1 MSILAGLRAR
11 PRLLA
16 ALPVIVFAVN
26 AWVVWKL
33 FFTEYLAQLPSVEGE
48 FIAMAR
54 YIQRHRPMYNW
65 QSLWNA
71 GYPAARTYQPLSHYT
86 VAAFSSLTGL
96 SPASGFHVI
105 GALSYALGG
114 VAFYY
119 LAKALSGSRVLAFGA
134 ALFFSLFSPS
144 GILIPAIAR
153 DAGGIWNARR
163 LQVLVV
169 YGELPN
175 LTGLTIGMFALALL
189 HRAVTRRTPVTALLA
204 ALAIAAVPATNWP
217 ATIPLAI
224 AILCYVAA
232 LPSTEMR
239 DCAPRIAAIGL
250 LATAFVLPF
259 ALPSTIFST
268 YSDTIQMSALPAH
281 DIRRWLCGALLLISF
296 FLLRM
301 ILARTRAPFGLRF
314 AALWL
319 TVLAWIVL
327 PTLAGVEILP
337 QALRFHIAL
346 EIPLALVCAFLV
358 SRFCEWCPQNRR
370 LVAVVFTLFCCAQV
384 YHYHRYARSIIH
396 KLDIPATLEH
406 QEAEWFDANAHGER
420 VLAPGTVQ
428 FWMNAFTDTPQM
440 GGCCL
445 QSLVN
450 PENLIADYVTA
461 AGYRSD
467 AESADYATLWMK
479 AYAVHAVAIGG
490 PQSREWYKD
499 FKFPDRFR
507 GRLPLAWSSGD
518 DFIYRVPERVTGLAR
533 VVRKTELVSHPPANG
548 IDVAELRP
556 FVAALDDP
564 SLPAASWRWKNT
576 DTASIRA
583 TLTPDQVIAVALNYH
598 KGWHAST
605 AGRSVPV
612 HSDGMGFVVIEPGC
626 SGPCEVEMH
635 WSPGIEPWIV
645 VPLALLTLAGSLVW
659 SLRSRRNP
667 PALQS
672 VRPTPI

>member
-1 MSILAGLRAR
+1 MSILTSLRAR
-11 PRLLA
+11 PRLLST
-16 ALPVIVFAVN
+16 LPAIIFAVN
-26 AWVVWKL
+26 VWVVWKL
-33 FFTEYLAQLPSVEGE
+33 FFTEYLDQLPSVEGE

-54 YIQRHRPMYNW
+54 YIQHHWPTYDW

-71 GYPAARTYQPLSHYT
+71 GFPAARTYQPLAHYA
-86 VAAFSSLTGL
+86 VAAFSSLSGL
-96 SPASGFHVI
+96 SPASGFHFI
-105 GALSYALGG
+105 GALSYSLCG

-119 LAKALSGSRVLAFGA
+119 LAKALSGSRVMAFGA
-134 ALFFSLFSPS
+134 ALSFSLFSPS

-175 LTGLTIGMFALALL
+175 LTGLMIGMFALTLL
-189 HRAVTRRTPVTALLA
+189 HRAVTRRTPGSALLA
-204 ALAIAAVPATNWP
+204 ALVIAAVPATNWP

-232 LPSTEMR
+232 LPWTEMR
-239 DCAPRIAAIGL
+239 NCAPRVAAIGL
-250 LATAFVLPF
+250 MATAFALPF

-268 YSDTIQMSALPAH
+268 YSGTIQMTAFPAH
-281 DIRRWLCGALLLISF
+281 DMRRWLCEALLLVSF
-296 FLLRM
+296 FLLRLVL
-301 ILARTRAPFGLRF
+301 IRTRAPFGLRF

-319 TVLAWIVL
+319 NVLAWIVL

-337 QALRFHIAL
+337 QALRFHVAI
-346 EIPLALVCAFLV
+346 EIPLTLVCAFLV
-358 SRFCEWCPQNRR
+358 SWFCGWCPQNRR
-370 LVAVVFTLFCCAQV
+370 LAGVVFTLFFCAQI

-396 KLDIPATLEH
+396 KLDISKTLEYE
-406 QEAEWFDANAHGER
+406 EAEWFDANMHGER

-428 FWMNAFTDTPQM
+428 FWMNEFTDTPQM

-450 PENLIADYVTA
+450 PENLIADYITA
-461 AGYRSD
+461 AGYQSD
-467 AESADYATLWMK
+467 AESADYSTLWMK

-507 GRLPLAWSSGD
+507 DRLPLAWSSGD
-518 DFIYRVPERVTGLAR
+518 DFIYRVPERVSGLAR
-533 VVRKTELVSHPPANG
+533 VVRKSDLVTHPPVNG
-548 IDVAELRP
+548 IDVSEMRP

-564 SLPAASWRWKNT
+564 SLPVASWQWHDTN
-576 DTASIRA
+576 TASIRA
-583 TLTPDQVIAVALNYH
+583 TFTPGQVIAVALNYD
-598 KGWHAST
+598 KGWQASV
-605 AGRSVPV
+605 AGRKVPV
-612 HSDGMGFVVIEPGC
+612 RPDGLGFVVIEPGC
-626 SGPCEVEMH
+626 SGPCEVQMH

-645 VPLALLTLAGSLVW
+645 VPLALLTFVLSLAW
-659 SLRSRRNP
+659 SVRSRYD
-667 PALQS
+667 
-672 VRPTPI
+672 